1 MPSQDDIFKAG
12 ILIVDDQEAN
22 VKLLEQTLSGA
33 GYSSIIW
40 TMNPQ
45 TVCALHSEHHFDLIL
60 LDLEMPGMDGFQV
73 MEALQEIE
81 TGGYLPVLAITAEP
95 GHKLRALKSGAKDFV
110 SKPID
115 LAEVLMRVHNM
126 LEVRLLH
133 EKARNYSKALE
144 ALALNDPLTGLA
156 NRRLLS
162 DRMSMA
168 LIHARRNQSAMAV
181 LYLDLDGFKGINDTL
196 GHGAGD
202 LILKEVAERLKDT
215 VREEDTVARMGG
227 DEFLIALW
235 HVTGADYA
243 TSVAKRAVKALSR
256 PYSIEGNS
264 VKITASA
271 GFSIYPDHGED
282 ADTLIESADL
292 ALYEAKRA
300 GKNTCRI
307 SERTGLP
314 AAAHGQKHRRPEEPP
329 LAELALA
336 NPGVLKTDAV
346 KSEVVKPEAVKS
358 GVAKSGVAK
367 TGVGKTGVMKPTP
380 AVTPLSGAAAKVGK
394 VN

>member
-1 MPSQDDIFKAG
+1 MPSQEDIFKAG

-22 VKLLEQTLSGA
+22 VQLLEQTLTGA
-33 GYSSIIW
+33 GYSSVTW

-45 TVCALHSEHHFDLIL
+45 AVCEMHREQHFDLIL

-81 TGGYLPVLAITAEP
+81 TDGYLPVLAVTAEP

-115 LAEVLMRVHNM
+115 LAEVLMRVRNM

-168 LIHARRNQSAMAV
+168 LVHARRNQSAMAV
-181 LYLDLDGFKGINDTL
+181 LYLDLDGFKEINDTL

-202 LILKEVAERLKDT
+202 LVLQEVAERLKDT

-243 TSVAKRAVKALSR
+243 TSVAKRAVKALAR

-282 ADTLIESADL
+282 AETLIESADL

-314 AAAHGQKHRRPEEPP
+314 AAAHGQKHRRLEEPAVLTEP
-329 LAELALA
+329 TLAERTL
-336 NPGVLKTDAV
+336 
-346 KSEVVKPEAVKS
+346 
-358 GVAKSGVAK
+358 AKSALV
-367 TGVGKTGVMKPTP
+367 KPTP
-380 AVTPLSGAAAKVGK
+380 AEPTVAEPTVAKPTVAKPTVAKPTVSQAPLAEAPTKPGDAHR
-394 VN
+394 